1 MIPINVPTIPLK
13 AAKSRVRRFREQ
25 MIDKGGD
32 PSGVPRAILIPIDD
46 LLAIVEKYSTIDA
59 EGNVINSLKG
69 VRAYF
74 AVKESDK
81 ELADDVTALI
91 VAVDKKGKDII
102 PTSDGL
108 GGEDGSE
115 IYDFTV
121 PCPTECDPESPL
133 YIKDPES
140 PLYIKDEA

>member
-1 MIPINVPTIPLK
+1 MIPINVPTIPLE
-13 AAKSRVRRFREQ
+13 AAKSRVRRFRDQ
-25 MIDKGGD
+25 MLEKGGNPD
-32 PSGVPRAILIPIDD
+32 GTPRAILIPIND
-46 LLAIVEKYSTIDA
+46 LLAIIEKYSTVD
-59 EGNVINSLKG
+59 EDGNVINSLRG

-74 AVKESDK
+74 AVKATDK

-102 PTSDGL
+102 PTSDAL

-133 YIKDPES
+133 YVKDPES
-140 PLYIKDEA
+140 PLDIKDEA

>member
-1 MIPINVPTIPLK
+1 MNPINVPTIPLE

-25 MIDKGGD
+25 MLEKGGD
-32 PSGVPRAILIPIDD
+32 PAGVPRAILIPISD
-46 LLAIVEKYSTIDA
+46 LLAIIEKYSTVDE
-59 EGNVINSLKG
+59 EGNVINSLQG

-74 AVKESDK
+74 AVKATDK

-102 PTSDGL
+102 PTSDLLQG
-108 GGEDGSE
+108 DGSE
-115 IYDFTV
+115 IYDFTK

-133 YIKDPES
+133 FVGPE
-140 PLYIKDEA
+140 L